1 MSEIA
6 AIVLLVLSIPV
17 IAIAALVVAL
27 KARERVWQLQ
37 LRIEALEAGARPAP
51 AIQAGNRAPLA
62 NRRLPSS
69 SHE

>member
-1 MSEIA
+1 
-6 AIVLLVLSIPV
+6 
-17 IAIAALVVAL
+17 
-27 KARERVWQLQ
+27 VWQLQ